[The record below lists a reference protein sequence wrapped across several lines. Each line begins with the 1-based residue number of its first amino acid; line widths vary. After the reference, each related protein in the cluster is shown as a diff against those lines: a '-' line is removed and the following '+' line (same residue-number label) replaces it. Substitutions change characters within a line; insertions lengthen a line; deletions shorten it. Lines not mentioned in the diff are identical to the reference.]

1 MRLVLIVNLI
11 SGTLVSRF
19 YIIYKMRFN
28 ILFPTVSFLLLSFY
42 TSGQLKQIKLK
53 PYTFSA
59 QNNIEFLDG
68 FIFSDVS
75 SNLIFNRGQLEV
87 FIYKFDLQLNILD
100 SLKLEISDSTIQVNS
115 FRITQLKSLDSAL
128 VAMVSYSLKGSRNCP
143 KVNSALIFFNSSLQ
157 ITREIHF
164 EADSNFLDFVYYDMN
179 SQGIA
184 LAGYLYD
191 CDSMNYNVC
200 VGYYNLNDSSYK
212 LRIYPDSL
220 NNNAALTAQSPILLN
235 KGILFDIWPSKA
247 PEFKNNIFVD
257 YDLNLI
263 SEGSVLQANRPDLIT
278 LHRSAFFIKSK
289 NGVVQL
295 GLSRSYQDSNL
306 LPGAGPGYWN
316 LAFSLLDSNY
326 NVSVIDTLPLSG
338 YNFRT
343 SKDIL
348 AEPFMWIDAADYA
361 NTDSTLIVQGVKT
374 IVDFNF
380 DSQDTTPF
388 YIYNLNLNTK
398 SVNWVRK
405 ITRPYTNG
413 NHSIAALPGN
423 RCAIAFNEYNW
434 DDYSGE
440 NLAVH
445 IWILDANGSVI
456 SQREFKAPANPI
468 SLFPN
473 PCSDYLRVSFAK
485 QQKWPLAYSVFN
497 TKGDRVAKGQIRQEQ
512 NTVDTRQLSPGQY
525 YLSLEGMGS
534 AKFLKK

>member
-1 MRLVLIVNLI
+1 
-11 SGTLVSRF
+11 
-19 YIIYKMRFN
+19 MRFN
-28 ILFPTVSFLLLSFY
+28 LLFRTVSFLLFSFY
-42 TSGQLKQIKLK
+42 TSGQSKETKLK

-59 QNNIEFLDG
+59 QNNIEYLDG
-68 FIFSDVS
+68 FLFSDVS
-75 SNLIFNRGQLEV
+75 SNVNFNRGQLEV
-87 FIYKFDLQLNILD
+87 FIYKFDLQLNIID
-100 SLKLEISDSTIQVNS
+100 SIELGLSDSTIPVNS
-115 FRITQLKSLDSAL
+115 FGITRLKSFDSAL
-128 VAMVSYSLKGSRNCP
+128 VAMVSYSLKGSSNCP
-143 KVNSALIFFNSSLQ
+143 KVNSALIFLNSNLQ

-164 EADSNFLDFVYYDMN
+164 ESDSNFLEFAFIDIN

-184 LAGYLYD
+184 MGGYLYD

-200 VGYYNLNDSSYK
+200 VGYYNLNDSTQK
-212 LRIYPDSL
+212 IKILTGSL
-220 NNNAALTAQSPILLN
+220 NNTAALTAQSPLLLSD
-235 KGILFDIWPSKA
+235 GILFDIWPSKA

-257 YDLNLI
+257 YNLNLI

-278 LHRSAFFIKSK
+278 LHRSANYIKSK

-295 GLSRSYQDSNL
+295 GLSRSYPDTNI

-326 NVSVIDTLPLSG
+326 NVSLIDTLPLSG
-338 YNFRT
+338 YDFNT
-343 SKDIL
+343 SKDFL

-361 NTDSTLIVQGVKT
+361 NIDSTLIVQGVKT
-374 IVDFNF
+374 IDDFNF

-398 SVNWVRK
+398 AVNWVRK

-445 IWILDANGSVI
+445 IWILDANGSII
-456 SQREFKAPANPI
+456 SQREFKTPAKPI

-473 PCSDYLRVSFAK
+473 PCSDYLQVTLTK
-485 QQKWPLAYSVFN
+485 KQKWPLAYTIFN
-497 TKGDRVAKGQIRQEQ
+497 TQGAMVAQGQIKEDENPI
-512 NTVDTRQLSPGQY
+512 NTKQLPTGQY
-525 YLSLEGMGS
+525 LLNLEGIGS
-534 AKFLKK
+534 ARFLKN